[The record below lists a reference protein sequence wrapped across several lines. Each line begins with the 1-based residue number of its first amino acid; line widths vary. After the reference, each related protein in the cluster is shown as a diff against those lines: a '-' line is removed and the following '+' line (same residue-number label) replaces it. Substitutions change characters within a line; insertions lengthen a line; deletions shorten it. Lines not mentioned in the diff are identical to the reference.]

1 MLQIKKQAIKM
12 KNPVLEDAIA
22 KISEMF
28 LLEKVA
34 HSDLNNQHLMQK
46 NENKELKEKVEAQQS
61 EIQNQDSQIKTL
73 ERQITLLKD

>member
-1 MLQIKKQAIKM
+1 M

-61 EIQNQDSQIKTL
+61 ELQNQDSQIKTL